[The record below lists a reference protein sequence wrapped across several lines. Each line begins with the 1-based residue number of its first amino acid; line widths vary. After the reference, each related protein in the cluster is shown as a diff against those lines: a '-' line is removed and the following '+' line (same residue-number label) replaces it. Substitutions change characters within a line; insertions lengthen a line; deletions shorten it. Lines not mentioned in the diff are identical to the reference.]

1 MVAGQGYQPQKR
13 KFEEEED
20 DYKISEEGLAFR
32 KRIFQLEKEL
42 VEKGLLHKGGLCLC
56 LDCRK
61 VKSKYGLGS
70 RKFRIS
76 AAINKRQSQ
85 RQSSEKWA
93 SLDLDKFERD
103 SAKRREE
110 RQIDLGAKFIINIVD
125 ICPFSTFN

>member
-13 KFEEEED
+13 KFKEEED
-20 DYKISEEGLAFR
+20 DYKISDEGLAFR
-32 KRIFQLEKEL
+32 ERIFQLEREL
-42 VEKGLLHKGGLCLC
+42 LEKGLLHNGICLC